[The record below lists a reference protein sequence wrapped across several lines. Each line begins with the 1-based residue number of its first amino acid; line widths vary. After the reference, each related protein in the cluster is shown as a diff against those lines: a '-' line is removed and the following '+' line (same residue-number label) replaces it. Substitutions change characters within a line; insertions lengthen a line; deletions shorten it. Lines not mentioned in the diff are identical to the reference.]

1 MLACL
6 LIIRARSAFVAVV
19 FCSLVLIWL
28 SLRTRVSLKI
38 IVGAIS
44 LGIVI
49 LYLYGELKFPQFLSE
64 FFLGAEDL
72 SDLNSVSSGRI
83 ERNQAAINFISDYPL
98 FGQLKTDHYLE
109 WVHNYV
115 LLVVSRYGIIGSFLL
130 LILYF
135 YLSFVIVINI
145 LKIKELGLEH
155 IGYFVL
161 IIPFFISLLEP
172 TFPYGPGS
180 VQVIAFFMFG
190 YALKNS
196 FYPKTP

>member
-1 MLACL
+1 

-28 SLRTRVSLKI
+28 SLRTRFNLKI
-38 IVGAIS
+38 IFGTVS
-44 LGIVI
+44 LILVI

-83 ERNQAAINFISDYPL
+83 ERNQAAINFIYDYPL
-98 FGQLKTDHYLE
+98 FGQLTNDQFLE

-115 LLVVSRYGIIGSFLL
+115 LLIVSRYGLIGSVFL

-135 YLSFVIVINI
+135 YLSLIVII
-145 LKIKELGLEH
+145 RIFKIKELRLEH
-155 IGYFVL
+155 FGYIVL
-161 IIPFFISLLEP
+161 IIPIFISLLEP

-190 YALKNS
+190 HSLKNA
-196 FYPKTP
+196 YPDKSAVMNG